1 LADGTYATRWNA
13 GSDGPIRRDDQK
25 GSCAIARSRTVT
37 ITEVFTNRRSGP
49 LAQRS
54 DLEVKAPAGQARR
67 C

>member
-1 LADGTYATRWNA
+1 LVDGTYATRWNA
-13 GSDGPIRRDDQK
+13 GSDGPIRRDDQT
-25 GSCAIARSRTVT
+25 GSCAIAQVT